1 MARGMTAPR
10 QVLPGKTYLITR
22 RCSERRFFLN
32 PSPTVNAIFLYVLAV
47 AARRF
52 GVLVHAFCVMS
63 NHVHLVVTDP
73 DARLPAFSQYLD
85 SLVARAVNA
94 YHGRWEA
101 FWAAGSYSAVPL
113 DTAADVVEKV
123 AYVLANPVAA
133 GLVRRGSEWP
143 GLWSAPMSFGA
154 AAVAAPRP
162 DGFFRKNGYLPSVA
176 HLELTVPPGF
186 ASVEE
191 YRGRV
196 QRELDDV
203 EERVGR
209 RRYQSG
215 RAFVGIARVLAQKA
229 GASPRASEPRRELN
243 PRVAGRDVWKRL
255 EAISRLA
262 AFISGYRDAW
272 RARRAGDH
280 RAVFPAGTY
289 LMRVLHGAPCA
300 AAG

>member
-1 MARGMTAPR
+1 M
-10 QVLPGKTYLITR
+10 
-22 RCSERRFFLN
+22 
-32 PSPTVNAIFLYVLAV
+32 VNAIFLYVLAL

-63 NHVHLVVTDP
+63 NHVHMVVTDP

-85 SLVARAVNA
+85 SIVARAVNA

-101 FWAAGSYSAVPL
+101 FWATGSYSAVPL

-123 AYVLANPVAA
+123 AYVLANPAAA
-133 GLVRRGSEWP
+133 GLVRRGTEWP
-143 GLWSAPMSFGA
+143 GLWSPPMSFGA
-154 AAVAAPRP
+154 APLAAPRP
-162 DGFFRKNGYLPSVA
+162 DGFFRKNGYLPPVA
-176 HLELTVPPGF
+176 YLELTVPPGL

-196 QRELDDV
+196 QRELDAI
-203 EERVGR
+203 EERACR
-209 RRYQSG
+209 QRDQSG
-215 RAFVGIARVLAQKA
+215 LAFLGVARVLAQEP
-229 GASPRASEPRRELN
+229 GASPRPIEPRRELN
-243 PRVAGRDVWKRL
+243 PRIAGRDAWKRL
-255 EAISRLA
+255 EAISRLG
-262 AFISGYRDAW
+262 AFISDYRDAW